1 MNLKIIIL
9 LPILEIILFI
19 LFGDLLGFFPVL
31 ILIFISGFFGFYLL
45 RMNIDINEIKEVTKR
60 PENWIYKKI
69 AGILLMIPG
78 FATDIIGLILLFKSL
93 RGLVWL
99 HVPENLKEKYK
110 DNKNKEIVDI
120 EYKDLDDK

>member
-1 MNLKIIIL
+1 MNFKIIIL
-9 LPILEIILFI
+9 LPILEIILLI
-19 LFGDLLGFFPVL
+19 LFGNLLGFFPVL

-45 RMNIDINEIKEVTKR
+45 KINVDIDEIKEVSKR

-69 AGILLMIPG
+69 AGILLIIPG

-93 RGLVWL
+93 RGLVWF

-110 DNKNKEIVDI
+110 DNNKEIIDI